1 MADPDDGVSD
11 PICLNLGAVPLLA
24 PRSQMSRFRDALLD
38 QRHGHHPGT
47 RSGHGGQKKRPQRD
61 SNPVQFAF
69 IRQKAKGRR
78 AMARMNFGYLPHENP
93 CAQCGKP
100 IATPEWIENG
110 PRRTSYLWHCWAC
123 DTTSSRR
130 WPSSRTRLDG
140 TPARASRWSRFINPT
155 GGDDDR
161 CHDKTAPA
169 DRERPDR
176 VPRCDGRTASGSAT
190 SSG

>member
-1 MADPDDGVSD
+1 MASSGNEERSWRPKETAPARQQSC
-11 PICLNLGAVPLLA
+11 PIRFHPAKSKGETRHGQNEFRLFA
-24 PRSQMSRFRDALLD
+24 PR
-38 QRHGHHPGT
+38 
-47 RSGHGGQKKRPQRD
+47 
-61 SNPVQFAF
+61 
-69 IRQKAKGRR
+69 
-78 AMARMNFGYLPHENP
+78 NP

-130 WPSSRTRLDG
+130 WPSSRNRKPSRLDG

-176 VPRCDGRTASGSAT
+176 RYRGATAERRPDRPHRAADDRQDQRQGILRDSSVSAGSTAWEPT
-190 SSG
+190 